1 MPSSLG
7 PSEGQAVVHQQEI
20 VSFIEDGVVA
30 TDPIAPSALS
40 PSHLDA
46 DDTLVNSVKSFLQR
60 PILFQTG
67 LWNTT
72 QVPLT
77 ELANVR
83 LPRNW
88 LNNAMIREKLSGFR
102 YLKCDFK
109 VRVQVNAMPFQAGRL
124 LMYFDPMYSQNTLN
138 PSSISHF
145 GGVTGYPHV
154 ELDLMNE
161 TSMEITIP
169 YNNLLTH
176 FDLVRGLGGS
186 GSASVVVYSSLTGE
200 ASSTADVSVWMW
212 AENIDLQLPT
222 GMPLAPGNPADNA
235 QSGEEDNAQIGGDE
249 KKRPGNVETISRFVG
264 SVARQLGD
272 IPLLSAITAPIS
284 AVSDA
289 VAGVASIFGWS
300 KPQDPEFP
308 TKVEI
313 GYAKYFTN
321 FNGDVKAKVMALDAR
336 NQVEIPSYVSH
347 TNEDEMSLSYLVQK
361 FTYLGRFAWSTTDL
375 SDDIVFNV
383 PNVPDYCVRNA
394 VVWPVGTYNI
404 QYHFNTMLSYLSG
417 MFAFWRGSLRYKFK
431 VVKSPFHTGRLRVDL
446 VPGYTG
452 VGDYVREKVYSQII
466 DIRETNEFEIEVPY
480 KWNAPWKRLT
490 LTQETDKY
498 ALTPTALFVRVLNPL
513 RNGGQSAAHVE
524 LLVEVA
530 GGKDFQFAYPIL
542 KEGFRPMNGAPL
554 SAQPDNAQ
562 SGEIISSP
570 RPGFEA
576 NSLGIGEVVTSLRQ
590 VLKRY
595 VVIPPQLNE
604 SAGDL
609 HHTRVFG
616 TTHYEA
622 DGLNIATP
630 VADASVVDFAPDFYS
645 YISYLYR
652 FCSGSMRVA
661 VIVGEVDTLTPV
673 KYAITNPTLIPP
685 ENDFHDGSP
694 PIEVINT
701 VPRNYQFKGIEP
713 FAELQVPFYQLW
725 PAILTDLGLPSIET
739 SSGLTIG
746 GFTTSPY
753 NKGTLLTTTVPAAE
767 WPKIELHRAIGED
780 FNFAF
785 SVGPPVSILPVQKP

>member
-1 MPSSLG
+1 MPSALG
-7 PSEGQAVVHQQEI
+7 PSEGQAVIHQQEI
-20 VSFIEDGVVA
+20 VSFIEDGAVA
-30 TDPIAPSALS
+30 TDPIAPTALA

-60 PILFQTG
+60 PILFETH

-77 ELANVR
+77 EIANVR
-83 LPRNW
+83 FPHFW
-88 LNNAMIREKLSGFR
+88 LMNNMIREKLSGFR

-109 VRVQVNAMPFQAGRL
+109 VRIQVNAMPFQAGRL
-124 LMYFDPMYSQNTLN
+124 LMYFDPMHSQKTIA
-138 PSSISHF
+138 PSSTAHF
-145 GGVTGYPHV
+145 GGITGYPHV

-161 TSMEITIP
+161 TSMELTLP

-176 FDLVRGLGGS
+176 YDLVRGLGGC
-186 GSASVVVYSSLTGE
+186 GSARLLVYSSLTGD
-200 ASSTADVSVWMW
+200 AASTADISVWMW

-222 GMPLAPGNPADNA
+222 GMPVAPVAPSDNA
-235 QSGEEDNAQIGGDE
+235 QAGDEE

-264 SVARQLGD
+264 SVARQLGE

-308 TKVEI
+308 MKAEL
-313 GYAKYFTN
+313 GYSKYFAN
-321 FNGDVKAKVMALDAR
+321 FNGDVKAKVLAMDAR

-347 TNEDEMSLSYLVQK
+347 TGEDEMSLSYLVQK
-361 FTYLGRFAWSTTDL
+361 FTFLGRFTWATTDL
-375 SDDIVFNV
+375 SDAIVFNV
-383 PNVPDYCVRNA
+383 PNVPDYCVTNT
-394 VVWPVGTYNI
+394 VVWPVGTYDLNYI
-404 QYHFNTMLSYLSG
+404 YNTMLSYLSG

-431 VVKSPFHTGRLRVDL
+431 IVKSPFHTGRLRVDL
-446 VPGYTG
+446 VPGYAG

-490 LTQETDKY
+490 IFPGADKY

-513 RNGGQSAAHVE
+513 RNGGQSAPHVE
-524 LLVEVA
+524 MLVEVA

-542 KEGFRPMNGAPL
+542 KDGFRPMNGFPL

-562 SGEIISSP
+562 SGEVISSP
-570 RPGFEA
+570 KPGFEA
-576 NSLGIGEVVTSLRQ
+576 NSLGIGEVVVSLRQ

-595 VVIPPQLNE
+595 VGIPTQLTATDSDE
-604 SAGDL
+604 HL
-609 HHTRVFG
+609 TRVFG
-616 TTHYEA
+616 TAHNEA
-622 DGLNIATP
+622 DGLDITKP
-630 VADASVVDFAPDFYS
+630 LVDAPVVDNAPDLFS
-645 YISYLYR
+645 YVSYLYR
-652 FCSGSMRVA
+652 FWSGSMRVA
-661 VIVGEVDTLTPV
+661 AITGAVDDFTPV
-673 KYAITNPTLIPP
+673 HYSITNPTLIPP
-685 ENDFHDGSP
+685 ENIFQDDNP
-694 PIEVINT
+694 PIEDVYT
-701 VPRNYQFKGIEP
+701 VPRNFQFKVNEP
-713 FAELQVPFYQLW
+713 FIELQVPFYQLW
-725 PAILTDLGLPSIET
+725 PAILTDLGIPSVET

-746 GFTTSPY
+746 AFTTSPY
-753 NKGTLLTTTVPAAE
+753 NRGTILRTDLTDAE
-767 WPKIELHRAIGED
+767 FQKMSLSRAIGED

-785 SVGPPVSILPVQKP
+785 SVGPPVSILPTVKS